1 MFKRLGLPI
10 RVIALLLFV
19 FLTVSE
25 PPVRAAQSST
35 SQVLVLTA
43 DGPLT
48 PAMAEY
54 LERGILTAEQRGAV
68 ALILKLNTPG
78 GNLALMNR
86 MVEDIRASSVP
97 VVVYVSPDGAMAGS
111 AGSLITMAGQ
121 AAAMA
126 PGTAIGAA
134 SPVGPSGEDLTT
146 TEELKQKEILTAT
159 ARSLTE
165 QRGPQAVALAQDMI
179 QNAKAV
185 SANEAL
191 DAGLVDFVANDVTDL
206 LRQLDG
212 FQVMVGT
219 QPVVLHTAFTSVSEL
234 PQTFIEQLLATLTDP
249 NIVLLLINVGVVA
262 ILIEISSPGGWVA
275 GFIGVVCLALATYG
289 LDILPVNW
297 FGVVFLI
304 LAFVLFLLDIKAPTH
319 GALTA
324 AGIASLTIGGLVLFN
339 SPNVP
344 NVQRV
349 SVPLALA
356 SSTMTGALFFGILLF
371 ALRAQK
377 TPLRTGQQTLIG
389 RIGTVTADLSPR
401 GHVQLGGELWTAQA
415 VDENATLPTG
425 TRVQVVGV
433 EGVKLLVQEA
443 GK

>member
-1 MFKRLGLPI
+1 MFKRLGSLF
-10 RVIALLLFV
+10 RVIALLLCVLFAAA
-19 FLTVSE
+19 FH
-25 PPVRAAQSST
+25 PARAAQSSA

-48 PAMAEY
+48 PAMAGY
-54 LERGILTAEQRGAV
+54 LERGIRTAEQRQAV
-68 ALILKLNTPG
+68 VLILKLNTPG
-78 GNLALMNR
+78 GSIDLMNR
-86 MVEDIRASSVP
+86 MVQDIRASSVP

-111 AGSLITMAGQ
+111 AGSLITMAGH

-126 PGTAIGAA
+126 PGSAIGAA

-159 ARSLTE
+159 ARSLT
-165 QRGPQAVALAQDMI
+165 QSRGAQAVALAQDMI

-185 SANEAL
+185 SASEAL
-191 DAGLVDFVANDVTDL
+191 DAGLVDFIASDVTDL

-212 FQVMVGT
+212 FQVTVGT
-219 QPVVLHTAFTSVSEL
+219 QQTTLHTAFADVSEL
-234 PQTFIEQLLATLTDP
+234 SPTFIEQLLATLTDP

-297 FGVVFLI
+297 FGVIFLV
-304 LAFVLFLLDIKAPTH
+304 LAFILFILDIKAPTH
-319 GALTA
+319 GALTV
-324 AGIASLTIGGLVLFN
+324 AGIASLTVGGLVLFN

-344 NVQRV
+344 TVERV
-349 SVPLALA
+349 SVPLAIA
-356 SSTMTGALFFGILLF
+356 SSAMTGALFFGILLF

-401 GHVQLGGELWTAQA
+401 GHVQLGGELWTAQS
-415 VDENATLPTG
+415 VDESATLPTG
-425 TRVQVVGV
+425 TRVRVVGV
-433 EGVKLLVQEA
+433 EGLKLLVQDI
-443 GK
+443 GS